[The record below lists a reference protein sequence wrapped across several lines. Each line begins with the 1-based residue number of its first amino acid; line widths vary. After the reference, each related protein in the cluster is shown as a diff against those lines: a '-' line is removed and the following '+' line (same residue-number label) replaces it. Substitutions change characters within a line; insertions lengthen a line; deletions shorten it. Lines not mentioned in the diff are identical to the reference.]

1 MVVTA
6 AEWRKMGLRG
16 ILESLETA
24 LNVIENEKI
33 GIDEFKM
40 LLDSATRI
48 LQILNDH
55 ATDLG
60 ARILQLT
67 DELESKEDMMK
78 KAFVEDLEEIKTLL
92 EEYNLG
98 KRLLADVWDYI
109 NARLEVY
116 MEEK

>member
-6 AEWRKMGLRG
+6 AEWRRMGLSG

-24 LNVIENEKI
+24 LNVIEKE
-33 GIDEFKM
+33 EVLPFKVFRE
-40 LLDSATRI
+40 LLDSVTRI
-48 LQILNDH
+48 VQILNDH
-55 ATDLG
+55 VDQVEKLL
-60 ARILQLT
+60 I
-67 DELESKEDMMK
+67 E
-78 KAFVEDLEEIKTLL
+78 AFIDDLEEIKTLL

>member
-6 AEWRKMGLRG
+6 AEWRRMGLPE

-24 LNVIENEKI
+24 LNVIEKE
-33 GIDEFKM
+33 EVLPFKVFRE

-48 LQILNDH
+48 VQILNDH
-55 ATDLG
+55 VD
-60 ARILQLT
+60 Q
-67 DELESKEDMMK
+67 
-78 KAFVEDLEEIKTLL
+78 VEKLLIETFIDDLEEIKTLL

-98 KRLLADVWDYI
+98 KRPLADAWDYI